1 MHDTSAEQGLVE
13 FPSASHQDWNSTC
26 LILES
31 SSAELMKE
39 EGALEIRSEEQL
51 TKNQKHKL
59 RKKLSRRHKVVT
71 SILHYT
77 HYSAAEGRLIR
88 FTSAPNCSL

>member
-1 MHDTSAEQGLVE
+1 ME
-13 FPSASHQDWNSTC
+13 
-26 LILES
+26 
-31 SSAELMKE
+31 E

-59 RKKLSRRHKVVT
+59 RKKLSRRHKVVN

-77 HYSAAEGRLIR
+77 HYSAAERSLIC
-88 FTSAPNCSL
+88 FTLTPNCSL